1 MPASPRARRLRWLA
15 PVAVFAAIGLIALLP
30 TLSSA
35 ATPNLPPI
43 TPQQL
48 VVKVKQSNV
57 QAFSGTFQLTTDLG
71 VPNLSAL
78 QGATGQ
84 DSGGFN
90 PTDLLSGTHTATIAV
105 DGPDHQRLSMP
116 GSLNEVDAFHDGQ
129 NAWLWESDG
138 HKVTHYILPA
148 DKPDADAGT
157 PSTNSPPVPAPTP
170 DELAK
175 KLLDQITPSTD
186 VSVTTPDYV
195 ADQPVYELVLAPHA
209 ADSTIDHVGI
219 AVDAHNGMP
228 LEVTV
233 VPKGQ
238 SKPAID
244 LGFTKIDY
252 GNPGG
257 SFSFTPPPGSTV
269 TTNDLTK
276 PHEHNNANP
285 STQTGPLQLH
295 RHRMHRD
302 GQGDTAPGITT
313 VPGTGAASA
322 TGPQPQD
329 TKVVGQDWTSVIIA
343 NAGNLPT
350 IRGWGIEQATTPVS
364 GSWGSGRLLHT
375 ALGNVLFL
383 PDGRVAA
390 GFVTASAL
398 EAAVAH
404 G

>member
-1 MPASPRARRLRWLA
+1 MPASRRARRLRWLA
-15 PVAVFAAIGLIALLP
+15 PVAVFAAIGLIALVP

-43 TPQQL
+43 TPEQL
-48 VVKVKQSNV
+48 VAKVKQSNV

-71 VPNLSAL
+71 IPNLTAL

-138 HKVTHYILPA
+138 HKVTHYIFPA
-148 DKPDADAGT
+148 DKPDADKPDADAQ
-157 PSTNSPPVPAPTP
+157 SPMPAPTP
-170 DELAK
+170 DQLAK
-175 KLLDQITPSTD
+175 KLLDQITPSTN

-195 ADQPVYELVLAPHA
+195 AGQPVYELVLAPHA

-238 SKPAID
+238 SKPAVD

-252 GNPGG
+252 GKPGG

-276 PHEHNNANP
+276 PHEDHGGSFGYAANGA
-285 STQTGPLQLH
+285 QDHHH
-295 RHRMHRD
+295 RTYRYS
-302 GQGDTAPGITT
+302 QPDTAPPI
-313 VPGTGAASA
+313 VFQHFPA
-322 TGPQPQD
+322 QQRD

-343 NAGNLPT
+343 NGVDLPV
-350 IRGWGIEQATTPVS
+350 RGWGIREATTPVS

-390 GFVTASAL
+390 GFVNASAL